1 MLGIVDSGEEGIFE
15 RRGRKGF
22 AEGAEKTRE
31 KTLCARAT
39 ELANP
44 VRKPVLHFYWF
55 LLRLLRNL
63 RVLCVRYL
71 SRLQDSR

>member
-44 VRKPVLHFYWF
+44 VRQPVLQFYWF
-55 LLRLLRNL
+55 L
-63 RVLCVRYL
+63 
-71 SRLQDSR
+71 